1 MAAGELRE
9 MVRFDRRA
17 TIPDDGYGNTSG
29 AWEPFAGP
37 CPARIAPAAGSED
50 VLAERLQGLQP
61 VEITVRY
68 SRQTAALGTQDRAV
82 DVRSGR
88 TYSISSVNNGDERLA
103 YLTILA
109 TAGGADG

>member
-9 MVRFDRRA
+9 MLRFDRRA
-17 TIPDDGYGNTSG
+17 TIPDDGYGNTQG
-29 AWEPFAGP
+29 AWGAFAGP
-37 CPARIAPAAGSED
+37 YPARVAPPAGSED
-50 VLAERLQGLQP
+50 VLAERLTGLQP
-61 VEITVRY
+61 VEITIRWTPLAVTI
-68 SRQTAALGTQDRAV
+68 QTQDRAV

-88 TYSISSVNNGDERLA
+88 TYSVSSINNADERRA